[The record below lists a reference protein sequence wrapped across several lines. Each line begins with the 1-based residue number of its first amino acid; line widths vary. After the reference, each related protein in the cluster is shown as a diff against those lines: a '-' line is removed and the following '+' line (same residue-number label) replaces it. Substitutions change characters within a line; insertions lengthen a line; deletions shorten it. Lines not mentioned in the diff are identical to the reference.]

1 MKMEENK
8 NIQELSLDSMEQ
20 VNGGVYRTVNTGVEG
35 LNAAVRKGPAKGT
48 GQIASLENGTVVDTI
63 SDKLEYDP
71 VSGRN
76 FVQVQFTD
84 KNGRS
89 GVGWIAASLVGMKR

>member
-1 MKMEENK
+1 MDENR

-20 VNGGVYRTVNTGVEG
+20 VNGGVFRTVNTGVQG
-35 LNAAVRKGPAKGT
+35 LNAAVRKGPSKGT
-48 GQIASLENGTVVDTI
+48 GQIASLVNGTVVDTI
-63 SDKLEYDP
+63 TDKLEYDP
-71 VSGRN
+71 VSDRH

-89 GVGWIAASLVGMKR
+89 GVGWIASSLVGMKR